1 MHWLWWLQ
9 IGADLILLGAIAVLL
24 VKLTR
29 GGGVSSGAMASS
41 ADLER
46 FLEEAGSLT
55 QEFDRLLGEKREL
68 VRTTLIT
75 LDSRI
80 EKLKD
85 MTREMDA
92 RIESCQAPSIV
103 SKEPYNPNPMDE
115 FREKVARLARE
126 GKNSSQIA
134 QATGRPRGEVELV
147 LGLNSGK

>member
-1 MHWLWWLQ
+1 MHWLWWVQ

-24 VKLTR
+24 AKLTR
-29 GGGVSSGAMASS
+29 GGAVSSEASASS

-46 FLEEAGSLT
+46 FLEEAGRLT

-68 VRTTLIT
+68 VRTTLTT
-75 LDSRI
+75 LDHRI
-80 EKLKD
+80 EQLNE

-92 RIESCQAPSIV
+92 RIEACQAPPVAPQEAFTSG
-103 SKEPYNPNPMDE
+103 PMNE
-115 FREKVARLARE
+115 FREKVAKLASE
-126 GKNSSQIA
+126 GKTSSQIA